1 VTHQPRDPD
10 GLLEKALQLPPAAR
24 QAFLDAHCGDDP
36 ETRLMLEELL
46 RESDEIDPIL
56 KEGGVFDG
64 PLWQALLDEQEE
76 GLTTGERLG
85 PYEVRDAI
93 GAGGMGEVYVAHDS
107 RLGRD
112 VAIKVLPPS
121 SGSPD
126 ALARFEREA
135 RAVAALSHPNVL
147 AIHDVGTEGS
157 VHFVVTELLEG
168 ETLRARLAARG
179 ALAPA
184 EAVGYGVQIARGLA
198 AAHDRGIIHRDL
210 KPDNIFITR
219 DGRIKILDFGIA
231 IFDQASVATGEHAA
245 LTRTGLAM
253 GTIGYMAP
261 EQVLG
266 QPATAQ
272 SDLFGFGVVMHE
284 MLTGSHPFARRT
296 APEVQTAVLRED
308 PAPLGRAV
316 PGLSPS
322 LIKLI
327 ERCLDKQPS
336 GRPESARDLAMFLE
350 ALGEAPAPAARPV
363 EEAPR
368 TPPRIPWVGAASALV
383 LALLAAWGSVRI
395 GGDAA
400 ALEIATSELARAER
414 MARYIHDEQR
424 SRIALIASLFA
435 SFPQLK
441 AAFATDF
448 ATIRD
453 FLLQYQQRTPGQPL
467 LVAIGPDGTVLA
479 RTDDAAS
486 SGTGRR
492 VGAEPHGDKEDE
504 WLEVLLAAPGEASI
518 VDIGGRPNVGV
529 ATALEAAGMIF
540 GYLAAALPVDQRFA
554 QAVGEATQD
563 GIVVLSESAVL
574 GTTLRSGQNPWRSL
588 ADWRSSG
595 GNAEA
600 PVETRIG
607 TLRYFAREVTL
618 ASRPAVAVVIV
629 RSRDEAFAPYQRM
642 QRRLLLIASIVA
654 AFVGVGVVLGPRL
667 VRRAG
672 AGGSSRPDQRP

>member
-1 VTHQPRDPD
+1 M
-10 GLLEKALQLPPAAR
+10 LEEALQLPPDAR
-24 QAFLDAHCGDDP
+24 QAFLDTHCGDDP
-36 ETRLMLEELL
+36 ETRLVLEELL
-46 RESDEIDPIL
+46 RESDETDPVL

-64 PLWQALLDEQEE
+64 PLWQELIDEQE

-85 PYEVRDAI
+85 PYEVLDAI
-93 GAGGMGEVYVAHDS
+93 GSGGMGEVYVAHDS

-147 AIHDVGTEGS
+147 AIHDVGAEGS

-168 ETLRARLAARG
+168 ETLRARLAVRG
-179 ALAPA
+179 SLAPA

-231 IFDQASVATGEHAA
+231 IFDQASVPTGEHAA

-266 QPATAQ
+266 QSATAQ

-284 MLTGSHPFARRT
+284 MLSGSHPFARRT

-308 PAPLGRAV
+308 PASLSRAV

-336 GRPESARDLAMFLE
+336 GRPESARDLAIFLE
-350 ALGEAPAPAARPV
+350 ALGEPPAAAARPLD
-363 EEAPR
+363 EEPR
-368 TPPRIPWVGAASALV
+368 RQPRIPYLAAAAALV

-395 GGDAA
+395 GSRAA
-400 ALEIATSELARAER
+400 ARDIATGELARAER

-441 AAFATDF
+441 AAFVTDF

-479 RTDDAAS
+479 RTDEAAPS
-486 SGTGRR
+486 SAGRR
-492 VGAEPHGDKEDE
+492 DE
-504 WLEVLLAAPGEASI
+504 WLDVLLATPGEASI
-518 VDIGGRPNVGV
+518 VDVGGRPSVGV
-529 ATALEAAGMIF
+529 ATALEAAGTVF
-540 GYLAAALPVDQRFA
+540 GFLAAAQPLDEQFA

-563 GIVVLSESAVL
+563 GIVVLSDGAVL

-595 GNAEA
+595 GNAET

-607 TLRYFAREVTL
+607 SLTYFAREVPL

-629 RSRDEAFAPYQRM
+629 RSHEEAFAPYQRM

-654 AFVGVGVVLGPRL
+654 AFAGVGIILGPRL
-667 VRRAG
+667 MGRAAARRRK
-672 AGGSSRPDQRP
+672 SDQRP